1 MLAWR
6 IKESEER
13 EKEEIGKCI
22 ELMETCLRIS
32 YDGRV
37 SHLIERGIERVWE
50 EIQRATAGKKY
61 LLIEAMLE
69 WARKFG

>member
-1 MLAWR
+1 
-6 IKESEER
+6 
-13 EKEEIGKCI
+13 
-22 ELMETCLRIS
+22 MENCLRIS

-37 SHLIERGIERVWE
+37 SHIIERGIERIWE
-50 EIQRATAGKKY
+50 EIQRASVGKKY